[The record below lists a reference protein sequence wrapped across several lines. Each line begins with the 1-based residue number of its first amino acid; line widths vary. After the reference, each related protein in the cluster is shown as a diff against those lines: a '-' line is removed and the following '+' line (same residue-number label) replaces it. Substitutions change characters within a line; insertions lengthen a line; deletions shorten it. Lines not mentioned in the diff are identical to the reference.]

1 MRLAALI
8 ASCAGSLVL
17 VSAAGAAAQGAGNEP
32 RAGWYAAG
40 GIGAVWASNM
50 AQSGWNRDP
59 LCYPTDACFD
69 ADPRPEVSGYRWH
82 YDVAAAGG
90 AAFEVAA
97 GLFAGRSR
105 VEVSYGQRWN
115 DLDQMFLGV
124 TDYDGAAMAD
134 RVGTTVTAD
143 TQSSI
148 DQLAVRMLT
157 VNAYYDIPAGSAF
170 SPYVG
175 AGVGPAFVTVAG
187 VRFSD
192 MYRDTA
198 ANGDVYD
205 PPLASYNS
213 QPGRRPVR
221 HGAGRPRARRG
232 RLPRGR
238 PDLAGAEAHLVAA
251 GRHRGQRRVRP
262 ARRPT
267 RWYPNFEHHDTF
279 AGARSWLLMLTARYV
294 FDN

>member
-8 ASCAGSLVL
+8 ASCAGGLVL
-17 VSAAGAAAQGAGNEP
+17 VSAAGASAQGAGGEP

-50 AQSGWNRDP
+50 VQSGWNRDP

-157 VNAYYDIPAGSAF
+157 VNAYYDIPAGPAF

-205 PPLASYNS
+205 PPLSSYN
-213 QPGRRPVR
+213 
-221 HGAGRPRARRG
+221 AR
-232 RLPRGR
+232 L
-238 PDLAGAEAHLVAA
+238 DDDLSDTVLAGHVHAGADFRVADRIWLGLKLTWSLLGDIEASGGYDLHPANSLV
-251 GRHRGQRRVRP
+251 
-262 ARRPT
+262 
-267 RWYPNFEHHDTF
+267 PNFEHHDTF